1 MHIFIHNTHTQMYI
15 YILSSYFQHIHDNV
29 ASKLGPFRA
38 CIILSIAEELKQ
50 LPFLVGVLDLFTSFL
65 VSIVN
70 FYSVRESHRGP
81 WDAFFAQGC

>member
-1 MHIFIHNTHTQMYI
+1 MGGVVANREPGS

-38 CIILSIAEELKQ
+38 WIILSIAEEMKQ

-65 VSIVN
+65 VSMVN